1 MRKMGMGTDFD
12 RVRKRIEGYRDEMV
26 VLQADLTALPALG
39 PENGG
44 EGEQEKAARLQRFLE
59 EMGGLEIEEIRAP
72 DSRVPSGSRPNLIA
86 RKRGKDS
93 RSTTWVLT
101 HMDVVPAGERS
112 LWIKDPF
119 RLWIEDG
126 KIFGRG
132 VEDNQQSMVAS
143 LFALKV
149 LQEEG
154 IEAPR
159 DIALALVADEE
170 TGSRLGLQHVLEK
183 RRDLFHPSDF
193 ILVPDFGDPEASQI
207 EIAEKSILWLR
218 FQIQGK
224 QCHASRPKDGINT
237 LRAASYLVVRLD
249 SLAGQFSAADP
260 LFDPSTSTFEP
271 TKKKANVPNVNTI
284 PGEDILYM
292 DCRILPQYRMEE
304 VEEKIEATVR
314 EIEGEFGVSIQI
326 GRVLR
331 DRAAPPTPAEAPV
344 VRMAGEAMREVY
356 QKEARIVGIG
366 GGTVAAF
373 LRRAGCHVAAFS
385 RIDRTAHQPNEYCK
399 IENMIG
405 DCQVF
410 AHCFLQS
417 PER

>member
-26 VLQADLTALPALG
+26 ALQADLTALPALG

-59 EMGGLEIEEIRAP
+59 EMGALEIEEIRAP

-101 HMDVVPAGERS
+101 HMDVVPAGERT

-143 LFALKV
+143 LFALKA

-154 IEAPR
+154 IEPPR

-207 EIAEKSILWLR
+207 EIAEKSIL
-218 FQIQGK
+218 
-224 QCHASRPKDGINT
+224 
-237 LRAASYLVVRLD
+237 
-249 SLAGQFSAADP
+249 
-260 LFDPSTSTFEP
+260 
-271 TKKKANVPNVNTI
+271 
-284 PGEDILYM
+284 
-292 DCRILPQYRMEE
+292 
-304 VEEKIEATVR
+304 
-314 EIEGEFGVSIQI
+314 
-326 GRVLR
+326 
-331 DRAAPPTPAEAPV
+331 
-344 VRMAGEAMREVY
+344 
-356 QKEARIVGIG
+356 
-366 GGTVAAF
+366 
-373 LRRAGCHVAAFS
+373 
-385 RIDRTAHQPNEYCK
+385 
-399 IENMIG
+399 
-405 DCQVF
+405 
-410 AHCFLQS
+410 
-417 PER
+417 